1 MDLDKAL
8 RAMNYSE
15 PWRNSVNAAALFEK
29 REYTEELLAAMT
41 KKFLGDLI
49 LTEHGEVLVPN
60 SIGNDLL
67 EAVKEYEPEEID
79 KTTVERLE
87 EQIENL
93 REDLRET
100 KNTLDTTNT
109 DLNEARTKLSTLTNT
124 VNAIQDSGPT
134 FGIDGPALSIND

>member
-41 KKFLGDLI
+41 KKFLGDLV
-49 LTEHGEVLVPN
+49 LNEHGEVLVPN

-67 EAVKEYEPEEID
+67 QAVKEYEPEEID